1 MIGSGYKLGIIHGSY
16 TTPTPY
22 IIFSI
27 PQNLQGVLWKEIIF
41 MDTFTYI
48 LVIIGAM
55 TVATSIMKIIDWIDH
70 PKKRRV

>member
-1 MIGSGYKLGIIHGSY
+1 MV
-16 TTPTPY
+16 PTPLLHP
-22 IIFSI
+22 ILFFLFPI

-70 PKKRRV
+70 PKKRWV